1 MTIKDYLARLT
12 AMIQEHMAIMREA
25 QKVVATL
32 KRKHRNIWDANDMI
46 PRGNSEIQMLRQ
58 AFLGYEH
65 RSSSD
70 ECTSD
75 MMQVLAHYEER
86 LKERYKQLEYVKC
99 LIL

>member
-32 KRKHRNIWDANDMI
+32 KRKHRNIWEASDMI
-46 PRGNSEIQMLRQ
+46 PRGNSEIRMLRQ
-58 AFLGYEH
+58 AFFGYEH

-75 MMQVLAHYEER
+75 MLGQLAHFEER
-86 LKERYKQLEYVKC
+86 LQGRYRQLEYVKC